1 MASIQ
6 PISSNLTSKQAAH
19 LLRRA
24 TFGPTISEIDSF
36 TGLSV
41 DQALTLLLADQP
53 APSPPVDPETGL
65 TWLPKRS
72 DINSGNDELI
82 HVTKAWWLDLMRT
95 SPPSLREKM
104 VFYYHTHFTTIS
116 TVVNSASALYYQNEL
131 FRFYALGN
139 YKELAYKICIDNA
152 MLIFLDGRDNIVG
165 LPQENFAREFLE
177 LFTIGKGP
185 QVGPGDYTNY
195 TEQDV
200 QEAAKVLSG
209 YNFDEDFVTI
219 DPDTNLPTGKLKG
232 NNTIATQHDAST
244 KTFSA
249 RFQNKTIAPATVIDN
264 ETTKVDALAE
274 LQALVDLIFE
284 QEETAK
290 FICRKLYRYFMYYN
304 INTEIENDIIVPLAN
319 TLRANNYE
327 IKPVL
332 EQLLKS
338 QHFYDMDNAINEDDL
353 QGAIIKSPLEI
364 TIGTLRFF
372 DVTFPDAT
380 NYSEL
385 YNNIYSAIL
394 GFLSDQGLDL
404 LEPYEVAGYPAYHQN
419 PDFNRNWISANYLA
433 NR

>member
-165 LPQENFAREFLE
+165 LPQENFARECLE

-195 TEQDV
+195 TD
-200 QEAAKVLSG
+200 
-209 YNFDEDFVTI
+209 
-219 DPDTNLPTGKLKG
+219 
-232 NNTIATQHDAST
+232 
-244 KTFSA
+244 
-249 RFQNKTIAPATVIDN
+249 
-264 ETTKVDALAE
+264 
-274 LQALVDLIFE
+274 
-284 QEETAK
+284 
-290 FICRKLYRYFMYYN
+290 
-304 INTEIENDIIVPLAN
+304 DI
-319 TLRANNYE
+319 
-327 IKPVL
+327 
-332 EQLLKS
+332 
-338 QHFYDMDNAINEDDL
+338 
-353 QGAIIKSPLEI
+353 
-364 TIGTLRFF
+364 
-372 DVTFPDAT
+372 
-380 NYSEL
+380 
-385 YNNIYSAIL
+385 
-394 GFLSDQGLDL
+394 
-404 LEPYEVAGYPAYHQN
+404 
-419 PDFNRNWISANYLA
+419 
-433 NR
+433 